1 MKESLRKKFLENEGG
16 KIRPAGGFIKVA
28 LGYPNNYAVGMS
40 NLGFQWIYFLI
51 NKKKESFAERFFYSN
66 DYPVTLESGRKI
78 VLSDIIAFSISFEPD
93 YFRVVEMIRNTGLN
107 PLTEKRKENDPIIIA
122 GGGFATIN
130 PEPIAPFFDIIF
142 IGDGEGVIEEFIETV
157 SKYKGKKDW
166 KKKVKEDIAGI
177 NGIYIP
183 EYIKTGFT
191 NENYKIEGNFP
202 VKKNIYS
209 GEEPAFT
216 PILSNF
222 THFKDMELIEIER
235 GCKFRCKFCSVGYV
249 NNPFRMYKKD
259 KILNNIF
266 HKKVGL
272 IGAAVADYTGL
283 ESLLDS
289 LVGKVEHLGISSVRV
304 DRLTSDTLKLLKK
317 LYVNSITIA
326 PEVAS
331 DRMRKKIGKFVS
343 LNKILKVVEIMNN
356 VGITHLKL
364 YFIIG
369 LPGEEDQ
376 DVQRIIEDV
385 KIISK
390 TFSGN
395 ISISVNPFVPKPFT
409 PFQFEP
415 YIGRKIFS
423 RRARMLRVG
432 LRNVKLTIKPY
443 MGGLIQT
450 ILSRGGRDVA
460 TGLLK
465 GNVMDYKYYSGRLQ
479 NSHLYPWNVIET
491 KV

>member
-1 MKESLRKKFLENEGG
+1 MKESLRKKFLENERG
-16 KIRPAGGFIKVA
+16 KIRPTGGFIKVA
-28 LGYPNNYAVGMS
+28 LGYPNNYEVGMS

-51 NKKKESFAERFFYSN
+51 NRKKESFTERFFYS
-66 DYPVTLESGRKI
+66 DGYPVTLESGRKI
-78 VLSDIIAFSISFEPD
+78 ILSDIIAFSISFEPD
-93 YFRVVEMIRNTGLN
+93 YFHAVEMIKNTGLN
-107 PLTEKRKENDPIIIA
+107 PLTEKRGGNDPIIIA
-122 GGGFATIN
+122 GGGFTTIN

-142 IGDGEGVIEEFIETV
+142 IGDGEGVIEKFIETV
-157 SKYKGKKDW
+157 SKYKGKNNW

-177 NGIYIP
+177 DGVYIP
-183 EYIKTGFT
+183 EYIKVGFT
-191 NENYKIEGNFP
+191 NENYKIVGNFP
-202 VKKNIYS
+202 VKKNTYS

-222 THFKDMELIEIER
+222 AHFKDMELIEIER

-249 NNPFRMYKKD
+249 NGPFRMYKKD

-266 HKKVGL
+266 HKRVGL
-272 IGAAVADYTGL
+272 IGAALADYTGL
-283 ESLLDS
+283 ENLLES
-289 LVGKVEHLGISSVRV
+289 LVGKVKHLGISSVRV
-304 DRLTSDTLKLLKK
+304 DRLNSDTLKLLKK

-343 LNKILKVVEIMNN
+343 LNKIIRIVEIMNN

-364 YFIIG
+364 YYIIG
-369 LPGEEDQ
+369 LPDEEDR
-376 DVQRIIEDV
+376 DVQRIIGDV

-390 TFSGN
+390 TFKGN
-395 ISISVNPFVPKPFT
+395 VSVSVNPFVPKPFT
-409 PFQFEP
+409 PFQLEP
-415 YIGRKIFS
+415 YIERKMFS
-423 RRARMLRVG
+423 RRVKMLRVG

-443 MGGLIQT
+443 MEGLIQT

-465 GNVMDYKYYSGRLQ
+465 GNVMDYKYYRNRLR
-479 NSHLYPWNVIET
+479 NSCLHPWNIIET
-491 KV
+491 KI